1 MSTKTQAARDA
12 ARPQETEA
20 ARPRP
25 QAGPQAGARSEAA
38 GQEGSAME
46 LVVSRILQGGVLASA
61 VTIALGLALWALTG
75 QNGYGPG
82 RPPAGWGAILQ
93 DAVRLRPMAVVQAG
107 LGLLVLT
114 PIFRVA
120 ASVVWFVQQRDWVYV
135 AITAA
140 VLLLLLGSLLA
151 GSLGFASAAAS
162 PLY

>member
-1 MSTKTQAARDA
+1 
-12 ARPQETEA
+12 
-20 ARPRP
+20 
-25 QAGPQAGARSEAA
+25 
-38 GQEGSAME
+38 ME

-61 VTIALGLALWALTG
+61 AAIALGLALWALTG
-75 QNGYGPG
+75 QKGYEAGQ
-82 RPPAGWGAILQ
+82 PPAGWGQILR
-93 DAVRLRPMAVVQAG
+93 DAMQLRPMAVVQAG
-107 LGLLVLT
+107 LALLVLT